1 VVRCVGQ
8 KRVIAASSLIARW
21 DNPFPRTGC
30 TLDVQG

>member
-8 KRVIAASSLIARW
+8 KRVIVRSNTTARW

-30 TLDVQG
+30 TLDVQI